1 MNYIWECIFAS
12 KVDVVLVEFETT
24 TSMHVEDTSDHWLQG
39 NCKIINFDMLLALF
53 QGLVVNW
60 SYLLRHKYFLPS

>member
-39 NCKIINFDMLLALF
+39 NCKIINFDMKLNENMYINRNEYLF
-53 QGLVVNW
+53 PI
-60 SYLLRHKYFLPS
+60 HFH

>member
-53 QGLVVNW
+53 KDLE
-60 SYLLRHKYFLPS
+60 

>member
-39 NCKIINFDMLLALF
+39 NCKIINFDMLLLTSSF
-53 QGLVVNW
+53 
-60 SYLLRHKYFLPS
+60 